1 MNVVG
6 LEISTSA
13 AKAILFSPT
22 EGVIDEVSF
31 RYSQEVTDTLCIDPE
46 RVWTAALGALKK
58 VVHRTDREISAIGL
72 GSAWHS
78 LLLLDAKRTPIS
90 PIYTW
95 ADVSAGPT
103 VDPFKTDLNFSR
115 EYYQK
120 TGHMVHAMYPYW
132 KYYHLQKTAPGL
144 IRKVRYISTQVEYV
158 FEGLTGEA
166 GVSKCIA
173 SASGFFNI
181 HTLDWDKDL
190 LAMVNL
196 EPNQFS
202 PLREAPYWAG
212 LKDQIAKEVGLS
224 VDLPV
229 TVGFSDGA
237 MNQVGIG
244 GARAGIMSFSVGTS
258 AAIRMVSSEPKIP
271 DTPSTWCYYLYNQM
285 RLIGAS
291 TQGACS
297 CLDWFLNNL
306 PTELRS
312 YDRFEAEAATVDIT
326 QAPFF
331 LPFLFGERCPGWED
345 RRLGGFLELRPNHR
359 LADLYFAILEGILF
373 NVYHCYQLLTLL
385 ASEPK
390 QIVISGGI
398 MNSPFWLQMAADI
411 FDRELLTTG
420 VTNDSTVGAAIIGL
434 AAVGGLKQIADFTP
448 ELRRATPPPSKNRS
462 LYQERFQRYLELYR
476 LTTTV

>member
-13 AKAILFSPT
+13 AKAILFSPA
-22 EGVIDEVSF
+22 EGVIDEVSLK
-31 RYSQEVTDTLCIDPE
+31 YSQEVADTLHLDPE
-46 RVWTAALGALKK
+46 RVWAAAMGALKQ
-58 VVHRTDREISAIGL
+58 VVQRTDRKIAAIGL

-78 LLLLDAKRTPIS
+78 LLLLDVNRAPIS

-103 VDPFKTDLNFSR
+103 VDPLKADQDFSR

-132 KYYHLQKTAPGL
+132 KYYHLQKTAPEL
-144 IRKVRYISTQVEYV
+144 VRKVRYISSQVEYV
-158 FEGLTGEA
+158 YEGLTEEA

-181 HTLDWDKDL
+181 HTLDWDRDL

-196 EPNQFS
+196 EPSQFS
-202 PLREAPYWAG
+202 PLREAPHWAG
-212 LKDQIAKEVGLS
+212 LKGSIAKEVGLPAG
-224 VDLPV
+224 LPV

-244 GARAGIMSFSVGTS
+244 GDRAGIMSFSVGTS
-258 AAIRMVSSEPKIP
+258 AAIRMVSPEPLIP
-271 DTPSTWCYYLYNQM
+271 DKPSTWCYYLYNGM

-306 PTELRS
+306 PEELRS
-312 YDRFEAEAATVDIT
+312 YDYFEAEAAKVDIA
-326 QAPFF
+326 QAPFL

-345 RRLGGFLELRPNHR
+345 RRLGGFLELRPTHR

-373 NVYHCYQLLTLL
+373 NVYHCYQLLTAL
-385 ASEPK
+385 AGAPEK
-390 QIVISGGI
+390 IVISGGI
-398 MNSPFWLQMAADI
+398 MHSRFWLQMAADI
-411 FDRELLTTG
+411 FGRELLTTG
-420 VTNDSTVGAAIIGL
+420 VTNDSTVGAAIVGL
-434 AAVGGLKQIADFTP
+434 AAAGGLKKTGGFTP
-448 ELRRATPPPSKNRS
+448 DLRQATPPPSKNRRV
-462 LYQERFQRYLELYR
+462 YQERFQKYLELYR
-476 LTTTV
+476 STTTR